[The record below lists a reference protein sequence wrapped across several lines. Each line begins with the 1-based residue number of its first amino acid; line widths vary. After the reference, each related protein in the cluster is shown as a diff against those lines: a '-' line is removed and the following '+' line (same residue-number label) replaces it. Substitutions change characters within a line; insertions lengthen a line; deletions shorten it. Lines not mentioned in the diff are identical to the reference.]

1 MISSELLGEGPD
13 LVLLH
18 GVGLDR
24 RMWSRCAPRLAESH
38 RVRLVDLRGHGR
50 SPAAGPG
57 TTLAD
62 LAGDVSELLEGPTHV
77 VGFSLGALVGQQL
90 ALSVPDRVSSLTLV
104 SSVAT
109 RTPEERK
116 AVLGRLEVAT
126 ADLAE
131 TSRRA
136 VDRWFSP
143 EWRAAEP
150 ELVEEVLA
158 TLLANN
164 PASYLR
170 CYEIFATAD
179 ADLGPRLRDITAPT
193 LAITGELDPGS
204 TPQMSHRLAAAIPGA
219 RAVVVP
225 GTRHLLPLE
234 RPTELTDAVLAHTR
248 GVDRDVRTAAQA

>member
-13 LVLLH
+13 LVLVH

-24 RMWSRCAPRLAESH
+24 RMWSRCAPRLAESY

-62 LAGDVSELLEGPTHV
+62 LAGDVAELLEGPTHV
-77 VGFSLGALVGQQL
+77 AGFSLGALVGQQL
-90 ALSVPDRVSSLTLV
+90 ALTCAEKVASLTLV

-109 RTPEERK
+109 RTPDERQ
-116 AVLGRLEVAT
+116 AVLARLQVAA

-131 TSRRA
+131 TSRAA

-143 EWRAAEP
+143 TWRANEP
-150 ELVEEVLA
+150 KLAEEVLT
-158 TLLANN
+158 TLLAND
-164 PASYLR
+164 PDSYLR

-179 ADLGPRLRDITAPT
+179 AELAPRLSDIVAPT

-204 TPQMSHRLAAAIPGA
+204 TPQMTHRLAAVIPGCC
-219 RAVVVP
+219 AVVVP

-234 RPTELTDAVLAHTR
+234 RPADLTDAVLAHTR
-248 GVDRDVRTAAQA
+248 GVDRDVRTAAPA